1 MTFKDPG
8 PYLHSFTSSSQQP
21 FNMRILCPMF
31 YKRLRE
37 ALRSAHAHSKN
48 SNPRVTEIRVVLFLL
63 HLPPPRKETR
73 VQNENPG

>member
-1 MTFKDPG
+1 
-8 PYLHSFTSSSQQP
+8 
-21 FNMRILCPMF
+21 MRILCPMF